1 MLRDRTAVI
10 TGSTS
15 GIGLGLAEAFAAAGC
30 RIAINGIATQE
41 EADAL
46 VDRLQQ
52 QHGTEVFYHPA
63 NLADPK
69 QCTAL
74 IEEAQRRFGTVDI
87 LINNAGIQHVAA
99 VEQFPPDRWD
109 AILAVNLSAAFHTI
123 RAALPA
129 MQQRN
134 WGRILNIASVHGIV
148 ASIHKAAYVAAKH
161 GIVGLTKVVAL
172 ENATRGITCNA
183 ICPGYVLTPLLQRQI
198 DDRANKEHVTNEEAS
213 HDLLHDKQPSGR
225 FTSVED
231 IAALAIFLCSSAASN
246 ITGASLPIDGGWT
259 AQ

>member
-15 GIGLGLAEAFAAAGC
+15 GIGVGLAEAFAAAGC
-30 RIAINGIATQE
+30 RVVINGIATQE
-41 EADAL
+41 EADSL
-46 VDRLQQ
+46 VDRLRKK
-52 QHGTEVFYHPA
+52 HGTEVFYHPA
-63 NLADPK
+63 NLTDPQ

-74 IEEAQRRFGTVDI
+74 IEEAQRHFGAVDI

-99 VEQFPPDRWD
+99 VEEFPPDRWD
-109 AILAVNLSAAFHTI
+109 AILAVNLSAAFYTI

-134 WGRILNIASVHGIV
+134 WGRILNTASVQGIV
-148 ASIHKAAYVAAKH
+148 GSIHKAAYVAAKH
-161 GIVGLTKVVAL
+161 GIIGLTKVVAL
-172 ENATRGITCNA
+172 ENAVRGITCNA
-183 ICPGYVLTPLLQRQI
+183 ICPGYALTPLLQRQI
-198 DDRANKEHVTNEEAS
+198 DDRASKNHISNEEAS
-213 HDLLHDKQPSGR
+213 RGILGEKQPSGR
-225 FTSVED
+225 FTSIED
-231 IAALAIFLCSSAASN
+231 IAALAIFLCSPAASN